1 MANRKSN
8 VKSNRAKSR
17 APRSSSRAQA
27 TRAVQAND
35 PRFHSIARSA
45 GVIIVVVRNNF
56 SVVEWNTEAERVF
69 GSRRAKVLGKN
80 YLEVCIPASDR
91 QRVGHDLVKVA
102 AGDPARS
109 FEILWQTQGCD
120 PRWVSWTATRLLNE
134 DGTADG
140 LVLVGQEITELKEK
154 SARLDGII
162 RSAMDAI
169 ITIDEVQRV
178 TLFNAAAERMFG
190 CRAEDVV
197 GQPIDRFIPERF
209 RERHRQHIRG
219 FGETHVT
226 NRSMGRLGTIFG
238 LRANGE
244 EFALEASISQT
255 ETGGNKLFTVIL
267 RDLTER
273 QRAMEALEESQRFMS
288 TLMSNLPGMVYR
300 CKNERDW
307 PLEFVSQGCV
317 ALTGYQPEE
326 LLGGDGITFG
336 RDLIMKEDRDRVW
349 EEVQAALHLRQPFSL
364 LYRIKTKHGDPKWVW
379 EQGRGVFVSNDGLAA
394 IEGYISDITERK
406 RVEEQLRR
414 TERLA
419 ELGVLAS
426 GLAHEIGTPMNVI
439 LGRAEYLLQRSENE
453 GMRKGLDTIV
463 RQVERITKIM
473 NQLLAYA
480 RRRPAELRRM
490 DLRRTVDE
498 TLEMIQEKITKHRI
512 VVETD
517 FDGAV
522 SEIDGDPDQIS
533 QVLLNLLLNA
543 VHAMEAG
550 GVLRISAR
558 PRQGEVSL
566 SVSDTGPGIPREH
579 LAKIFEPFFTT
590 KEVGKGTGLGLN
602 VVTGIIQ
609 EHQGTITVES
619 EPGSGTTFTIT
630 LPTSRTSTKS

>member
-1 MANRKSN
+1 MAHRKSK
-8 VKSNRAKSR
+8 VKRKRAKTKP
-17 APRSSSRAQA
+17 PRPSSRAEAPRPLQA
-27 TRAVQAND
+27 DD
-35 PRFHSIARSA
+35 PRFHFIARSA
-45 GVIIVVVRNNF
+45 GVIIVVLRTNF
-56 SVVEWNTEAERVF
+56 SIVEWNKEAERLL
-69 GSRRAKVLGKN
+69 GNRRATVLGEN
-80 YLEVCIPASDR
+80 YLEVCIPGSDR
-91 QRVGHDLVKVA
+91 ERVGHDLAKVG
-102 AGDPARS
+102 AGDPARG
-109 FEILWQTQGCD
+109 FEVLWQAQGRD
-120 PRWVSWTATRLLNE
+120 PLWVSWTATRLLNE

-140 LVLVGQEITELKEK
+140 LVLVGQDITELKEK
-154 SARLDGII
+154 SSRLDGII

-169 ITIDEVQRV
+169 ITVDEAQRV

-190 CRAEDVV
+190 CPAEDAL
-197 GQPIDRFIPERF
+197 GQPIDRFIPERL
-209 RERHRQHIRG
+209 RERHREHIRA
-219 FGETHVT
+219 FGETQVT
-226 NRSMGRLGTIFG
+226 SRSMGRLGTIFG

-244 EFALEASISQT
+244 EFSLEASISQT
-255 ETGGNKLFTVIL
+255 ESGGKKLFTVIL

-273 QRAMEALEESQRFMS
+273 QRAMEALEESQRFMA

-317 ALTGYQPEE
+317 SLTGYQPEE
-326 LLGGDGITFG
+326 LLGGAGVTFG
-336 RDLIMKEDRDRVW
+336 RDLILKEDRDRVW
-349 EEVQAALHLRQPFSL
+349 DEVQAALRLRQPFSL
-364 LYRIKTKHGDPKWVW
+364 LYRITTKHGDTKWVW
-379 EQGRGVFVSNDGLAA
+379 EQGRGVFVSHDGLVAV
-394 IEGYISDITERK
+394 EGYLSDITERK

-453 GMRKGLDTIV
+453 GTRKGLETIV

-490 DLRRTVDE
+490 DLRRTVEE
-498 TLEMIQEKITKHRI
+498 TLEMIQEKITKHGI

-517 FDGAV
+517 FDRAV

-550 GVLRISAR
+550 GTLRIAAR
-558 PRQGEVSL
+558 PRQGDVNL
-566 SVSDTGPGIPREH
+566 SVSDTGQGIPREH
-579 LAKIFEPFFTT
+579 LTKIFEPFFTT

-630 LPTSRTSTKS
+630 LPSHRAQTPS